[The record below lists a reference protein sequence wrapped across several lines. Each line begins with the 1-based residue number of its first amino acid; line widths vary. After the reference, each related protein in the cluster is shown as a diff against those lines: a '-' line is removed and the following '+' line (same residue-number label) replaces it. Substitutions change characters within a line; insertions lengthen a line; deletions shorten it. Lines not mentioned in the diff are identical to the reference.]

1 MEAKYKPKLKGN
13 CQQILLTVNVNKI
26 KLWQLA
32 LVGVLS
38 ERPDD
43 LHDGGGLAGAGDAA
57 DVHAAA
63 RALAQLGLGEAQN
76 LGELVLAARQR
87 VGHGAD
93 VEAGLELRV
102 LLFRASITGFI
113 VLESDLNDNLMAMK
127 YTIFSSPLL
136 RTQKKWEKTSKGN
149 KGSHLNT
156 TKYC

>member
-76 LGELVLAARQR
+76 LGEFVLATR
-87 VGHGAD
+87 
-93 VEAGLELRV
+93 
-102 LLFRASITGFI
+102 
-113 VLESDLNDNLMAMK
+113 
-127 YTIFSSPLL
+127 
-136 RTQKKWEKTSKGN
+136 
-149 KGSHLNT
+149 
-156 TKYC
+156 